1 MKLYDVLDDLSWE
14 SYRDINLHHS
24 WHNFSY
30 LYVPWTLIF
39 LSVSLTVLNFLAGS
53 QDEMKEREKKKF
65 QNGYRMKSSKILK
78 GGKIEILRSRNFG
91 IVICIRERKWL
102 MMPNFVMTSCCCRGA
117 DFRDFLGFNTF
128 FFTFSLSNHFIRWLR
143 MPILPLVV
151 TMIGLSNLIK
161 SPFWIRIP
169 NF

>member
-1 MKLYDVLDDLSWE
+1 MAQFLLSLFHEPWF
-14 SYRDINLHHS
+14 
-24 WHNFSY
+24 FS
-30 LYVPWTLIF
+30 PS
-39 LSVSLTVLNFLAGS
+39 LSPFSTFW
-53 QDEMKEREKKKF
+53 REVKMRWKRGRKKKF

-78 GGKIEILRSRNFG
+78 GGKIEILRSQNFG

-161 SPFWIRIP
+161 CPLSDKA
-169 NF
+169 NSLQK

>member
-1 MKLYDVLDDLSWE
+1 MNLDFSLRLSHC
-14 SYRDINLHHS
+14 SQL
-24 WHNFSY
+24 
-30 LYVPWTLIF
+30 
-39 LSVSLTVLNFLAGS
+39 LAGK
-53 QDEMKEREKKKF
+53 QEEMKEREKKKF

-128 FFTFSLSNHFIRWLR
+128 FSLFHFQITL
-143 MPILPLVV
+143 L
-151 TMIGLSNLIK
+151 GG
-161 SPFWIRIP
+161 
-169 NF
+169 